1 MDFLWK
7 SWFFLLILIK
17 KALKNLWGLVFFKKL
32 KWLDNYWLNLD
43 NLNALWQAI
52 FQWVFCITQ
61 QPQRFCFDAVATH
74 CMLLWLKP
82 CRLSFNIC
90 ISPQEKFQNF
100 KLLKKMYFENRMF
113 TFYWTK
119 LFCICENGGSSLHSI
134 FELQR
139 IKILEPFQNFPYVK
153 LLCCLHW
160 WSYFDYINQ
169 ILAMLVLPLL

>member
-1 MDFLWK
+1 MLLEESQALVPRSLYCNFLIK
-7 SWFFLLILIK
+7 MTKLLLILVK

-32 KWLDNYWLNLD
+32 KWLDSYWLNPD

-100 KLLKKMYFENRMF
+100 KLLKK
-113 TFYWTK
+113 
-119 LFCICENGGSSLHSI
+119 CILKTE
-134 FELQR
+134 
-139 IKILEPFQNFPYVK
+139 
-153 LLCCLHW
+153 CLHFIGRNH
-160 WSYFDYINQ
+160 SAY
-169 ILAMLVLPLL
+169 AKMGG